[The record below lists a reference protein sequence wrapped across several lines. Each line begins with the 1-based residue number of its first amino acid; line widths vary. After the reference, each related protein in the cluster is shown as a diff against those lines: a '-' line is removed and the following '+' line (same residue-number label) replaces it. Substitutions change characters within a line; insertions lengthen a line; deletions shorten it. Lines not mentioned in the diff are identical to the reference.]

1 MQPIQENLKTI
12 KYLTQEE
19 VSRLFSKIHDKRDR
33 AMFNVVY
40 KYGLRASEVGL
51 LKIDDVD
58 LERRRIRIYRLK
70 GGVSGEYGVFSDTAR
85 LLKAYLKTREN
96 DFHSALF
103 LSRKKNALSRKTID
117 DLFREYARKAKL
129 PKDKRHAHTL
139 RHSIAVHMLDAGH
152 TQEEV
157 KDQLGHKYIQTTDVY
172 AAISGRK
179 RQQIHER
186 MERAREIV
194 SVS

>member
-1 MQPIQENLKTI
+1 MQLIEGTIKTV

-19 VSRLFSKIHDKRDR
+19 VARFFLKIKNQRDR
-33 AMFNVVY
+33 AMFNSIY
-40 KYGLRASEVGL
+40 KYGLRASEAGL

-58 LERRRIRIYRLK
+58 LDRRRIRIYRLK
-70 GGVSGEYGVFSDTAR
+70 GGVSGEYGIFSDTSR
-85 LLKAYLKTREN
+85 LLNAYLKTRN
-96 DFHSALF
+96 GDFYSALF
-103 LSRKKNALSRKTID
+103 LSKKNNAISRKTID
-117 DLFREYARKAKL
+117 DLFHKYAKKAKL
-129 PKDKRHAHTL
+129 PTGKWHVHTL

-179 RQQIHER
+179 RQEIHER

-194 SVS
+194 NFG

>member
-1 MQPIQENLKTI
+1 MKPARKI
-12 KYLTQEE
+12 
-19 VSRLFSKIHDKRDR
+19 SRPLSTSLRRKCRDFFQKFRTSATGPCSTSFTNTDCGPRKSACSK
-33 AMFNVVY
+33 
-40 KYGLRASEVGL
+40 S
-51 LKIDDVD
+51 DDVD
-58 LERRRIRIYRLK
+58 LERRRIRVYRLK
-70 GGVSGEYGVFSDTAR
+70 GGVSGEYGIFSDTAR

>member
-1 MQPIQENLKTI
+1 MKPLEENLKTI

-19 VSRLFSKIHDKRDR
+19 VARLFSKIKGKRDR
-33 AMFNVVY
+33 AMFNAVY

-58 LERRRIRIYRLK
+58 LDRRRIRIYRLK
-70 GGVSGEYGVFSDTAR
+70 GGVSGEYGIFSDTAR
-85 LLKAYLKTREN
+85 LLKAYLKEREK
-96 DFHSALF
+96 DFHSELF
-103 LSRKKNALSRKTID
+103 LSRKKNAISRKTID
-117 DLFREYARKAKL
+117 DLFRTYARKARL
-129 PKDKRHAHTL
+129 PKDKWHAHTL

-172 AAISGRK
+172 AAVSGRK

>member
-1 MQPIQENLKTI
+1 MKPIGETLKTI

-19 VSRLFSKIHDKRDR
+19 VARLFAKIKDKRDR
-33 AMFNVVY
+33 AMLNVIY
-40 KYGLRASEVGL
+40 KHGLRASEVGL

-58 LERRRIRIYRLK
+58 LERRRIKIYRVK
-70 GGVSGEYGVFSDTAR
+70 GGVSGEYGIFSDTAR
-85 LLKAYLKTREN
+85 LLKAYLKERDG

-103 LSRKKNALSRKTID
+103 LSRNKNAISRKTID
-117 DLFREYARKAKL
+117 ALFRKYASKAKL
-129 PKDKRHAHTL
+129 PKDKWHAHTL
-139 RHSIAVHMLDAGH
+139 RHSIAVHMLDAGN

-179 RQQIHER
+179 RRQIFER

-194 SVS
+194 SFS

>member
-1 MQPIQENLKTI
+1 MKPIQENLKTI

-58 LERRRIRIYRLK
+58 LERRRIRVYRLK
-70 GGVSGEYGVFSDTAR
+70 GGVSGEYGIFSDTAR

-129 PKDKRHAHTL
+129 PNDKRHAHTL
-139 RHSIAVHMLDAGH
+139 RHSIAVHMLDAAH

-172 AAISGRK
+172 AAISGRQ

-194 SVS
+194 SES

>member
-1 MQPIQENLKTI
+1 MQPIQENLKTL

-58 LERRRIRIYRLK
+58 LERRRIRVYRLK
-70 GGVSGEYGVFSDTAR
+70 GGVSGEYGIFSDTAR

-139 RHSIAVHMLDAGH
+139 RHSIAV
-152 TQEEV
+152 
-157 KDQLGHKYIQTTDVY
+157 
-172 AAISGRK
+172 
-179 RQQIHER
+179 
-186 MERAREIV
+186 
-194 SVS
+194 